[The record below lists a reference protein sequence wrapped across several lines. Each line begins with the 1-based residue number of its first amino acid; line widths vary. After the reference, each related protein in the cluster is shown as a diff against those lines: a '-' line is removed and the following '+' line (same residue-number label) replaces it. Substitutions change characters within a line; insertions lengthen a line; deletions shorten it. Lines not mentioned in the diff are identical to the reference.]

1 MTRIVKTLVRLV
13 LLIIEVLALSWCIS
27 GYVIYRVLNI
37 GNLTGIAI
45 FCTLILLTVFF
56 TPFKRL
62 IKNIWPKKAGKI
74 ILSILSALLVV
85 ALILV
90 NIETACIIMACN
102 NTLKGDE
109 TLVVLGSQVKRT
121 GPSLMTCYRLDAAK
135 EVLDEYPDML
145 CILSG
150 GQGADEPWSEAQGMY
165 EYLEKKGVATER
177 LYLEDKSTNTRE
189 NLALS
194 YKLIEEEG
202 LNTSIAIVSN
212 DFHVYRAGRIAKRLN
227 IQSSLVPA
235 KSIFALIPAFYI
247 RELYAILADWFIY
260 S

>member
-1 MTRIVKTLVRLV
+1 MIKIVKPLIKV
-13 LLIIEVLALSWCIS
+13 LLLAVEVLALIWCLS
-27 GYVIYRVLNI
+27 GYVLYRVLNI

-45 FCTLILLTVFF
+45 FCTLIFLTLLS
-56 TPFKRL
+56 TP
-62 IKNIWPKKAGKI
+62 IKHLLEKIWKKKAGKI
-74 ILSILSALLVV
+74 VLSIAAVILAT
-85 ALILV
+85 ALIIV
-90 NIETACIIMACN
+90 GIETACIIGACN
-102 NTLKGDE
+102 NTLQGDE

-165 EYLEKKGVATER
+165 EYLEKKGVATDR